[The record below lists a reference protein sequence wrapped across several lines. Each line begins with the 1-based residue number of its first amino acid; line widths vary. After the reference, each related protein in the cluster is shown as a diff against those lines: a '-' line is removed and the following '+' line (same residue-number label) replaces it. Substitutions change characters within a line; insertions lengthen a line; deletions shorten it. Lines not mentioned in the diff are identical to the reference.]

1 MLGIAVRLY
10 LPGLVLVVSMEDHG
24 ASTKEGLMTSL
35 AENLLNT
42 TKVNP
47 SLDFNL
53 LNQSK
58 LNKGLEEFNTS
69 FQSYAELLCMFKW
82 KKYDTRKYE

>member
-1 MLGIAVRLY
+1 MLGLVVWFY
-10 LPGLVLVVSMEDHG
+10 LPGLVLVVRMEDHG
-24 ASTKEGLMTSL
+24 VSTKEGLMTSL

-58 LNKGLEEFNTS
+58 LNKGLEDFNAS
-69 FQSYAELLCMFKW
+69 LQLYAELLCMFKW
-82 KKYDTRKYE
+82 KKYDTRKYD